1 MVRKKLDAT
10 EDLRGLTRPSRKM
23 TTRFSTSLAIASQQ
37 GMPTEVLVAFFQ
49 AIMMGCS
56 PIIAQDDSELAWHIE
71 EAPDGAELPTLAERA
86 AAAKLLKEWGHG
98 LTPQKVELTPP
109 ALNLDL
115 EQMRQQGLAKAMQ
128 VLDLL
133 RSPQIELTA
142 GVPSPSGLSSSESE
156 STEKTPGTFQ
166 PGSRSQNPDDFA
178 GVSPESTP
186 ELGDETPTNAEQIFL
201 EPE

>member
-1 MVRKKLDAT
+1 MVMGRKKQDLT
-10 EDLRGLTRPSRKM
+10 EGLRGLTRPSRKM

-115 EQMRQQGLAKAMQ
+115 EQMRSQGLAKAMQ

-142 GVPSPSGLSSSESE
+142 GVPSPSSLPSVRAEAAEGG
-156 STEKTPGTFQ
+156 P
-166 PGSRSQNPDDFA
+166 P
-178 GVSPESTP
+178 PEDP
-186 ELGDETPTNAEQIFL
+186 EEL
-201 EPE
+201 